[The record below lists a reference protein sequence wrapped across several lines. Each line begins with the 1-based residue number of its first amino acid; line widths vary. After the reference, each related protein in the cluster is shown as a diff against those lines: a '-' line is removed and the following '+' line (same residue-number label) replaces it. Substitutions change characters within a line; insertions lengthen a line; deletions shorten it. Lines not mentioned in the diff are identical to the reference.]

1 MGLALRMTLLG
12 GATGLLLALGIHAPL
27 GAGTAGFAVAL
38 GAIGAVYPG
47 VLLAPAGTAPRA
59 AAQEIVVAAAT
70 MACAAAGLLVDPIW
84 LVMGFLGHAAW
95 DWAHHAGLGAP
106 VARWY
111 PPFCAAVDL
120 AAGLVLLAALWTA

>member
-1 MGLALRMTLLG
+1 MSVALRAASV
-12 GATGLLLALGIHAPL
+12 GAAAGLLLALGIHAPL

-47 VLLAPAGTAPRA
+47 ALLAPSGAAPWP
-59 AAQEIVVAAAT
+59 AAQEVAVAGAT
-70 MACAAAGLLVDPIW
+70 MACAAAGLLLDPLW
-84 LVMGFLGHAAW
+84 LVVGFLGHAAW

-120 AAGLVLLAALWTA
+120 VAAAVLLAALWTA